1 MYSTCTIG
9 LTGHPTGEPCKHQ
22 NAVAKKYNLD
32 SPNSIPTHSNH
43 GRYIYAILAVGRER
57 AGDASFYADLHQAN
71 PLTSIYACASA
82 SPQLQVQQTNGMHKE
97 SSHLELSIAG
107 SSNEENDICDEGN
120 ELELLSEL
128 HEQFHSDVKVRIQS
142 LDTAFISGLQTFY
155 AKYFQLVH
163 EAEPRMSATPNLA
176 RYFHTIMSG
185 DEALKKTVFK
195 TKASN
200 KHICVQPT
208 ALQRR
213 RKYLTRGSKKAP
225 QGRPVLFS
233 TPDPHLLLKRA
244 KKQRKRSRKLI
255 ENQRMNFNKH

>member
-1 MYSTCTIG
+1 M
-9 LTGHPTGEPCKHQ
+9 HQ
-22 NAVAKKYNLD
+22 
-32 SPNSIPTHSNH
+32 
-43 GRYIYAILAVGRER
+43 
-57 AGDASFYADLHQAN
+57 
-71 PLTSIYACASA
+71 
-82 SPQLQVQQTNGMHKE
+82 E

-120 ELELLSEL
+120 ELGLLSEL
-128 HEQFHSDVKVRIQS
+128 HEQFHSDVKVC

-176 RYFHTIMSG
+176 RYFHTIISG
-185 DEALKKTVFK
+185 DEALKKTLFK

-244 KKQRKRSRKLI
+244 KKQRKRTRKLI
-255 ENQRMNFNKH
+255 ENQHMNQMNFNKH